1 VQPPVVAFIRLLGPH
16 LSAARSA
23 VSWVLMEAT
32 PSRGNTVEVLVAGA
46 EPQGGE
52 APRDDGV
59 HSGATERLGAT
70 TVTSWSGQ
78 TRGGWSITP
87 SAGILRFVDE
97 DVGFFVKTGGG
108 WAMVPT
114 QGLLGGKKK
123 LGMVSELYSSLL
135 LDLIRSNLYK
145 NWAYIYI
152 RPAEGRGAKDGS

>member
-1 VQPPVVAFIRLLGPH
+1 
-16 LSAARSA
+16 
-23 VSWVLMEAT
+23 
-32 PSRGNTVEVLVAGA
+32 
-46 EPQGGE
+46 
-52 APRDDGV
+52 
-59 HSGATERLGAT
+59 
-70 TVTSWSGQ
+70 VTSWSGQ